1 LVDFHFEWRFMP
13 AIHPTAVV
21 HPEAEIDSSV
31 DIGPYTVIDEG
42 VTIGPETKIGP
53 HCYITGRT
61 TIGKKNRIHAG
72 CILGDEPQDLA
83 YSGVPTSLVIGD
95 SNIIREHVTIH
106 RGTKEG
112 TSTVLGNENFLLA
125 NCHVAHNCQV
135 GNQVIIVNAVLL
147 GGYVEVQD
155 RAFLGGGAVV
165 HQFCRVGELSILRG
179 LARISKDVP
188 PFCMAVENNELVG
201 LNLVGLRRAHL
212 GVEQR
217 DQLKSAY
224 KKIFHSGLN
233 VTQALG
239 EVKGIASGEV
249 QRLVEFIETSKRGIC
264 TARHQPT
271 ELGEE

>member
-1 LVDFHFEWRFMP
+1 MP
-13 AIHPTAVV
+13 AIHPTAVI

-42 VTIGPETKIGP
+42 VTVGPETKIGP

-61 TIGKKNRIHAG
+61 SIGKKNRIHAG

-83 YSGVPTSLVIGD
+83 YSGVPTSLKIGD

-112 TSTVLGNENFLLA
+112 TSTELGNENFLLA
-125 NCHVAHNCQV
+125 NCHVAHNCQI
-135 GNQVIIVNAVLL
+135 GSQVIIVNAVLL
-147 GGYVEVQD
+147 GGYVEVQN

-212 GVEQR
+212 GAEQR